1 MRHCVAEERAS
12 DMKIKDVSGFKVE
25 DNKVYFV
32 RQYERTEN
40 GITIIY
46 CESKE
51 LWCEACDR
59 DHAKKICE
67 ALIQAGEK
75 PNDS

>member
-1 MRHCVAEERAS
+1 
-12 DMKIKDVSGFKVE
+12 MKIKDVSCFQVE

-32 RQYERTEN
+32 RQYERADSLDRGTVRF
-40 GITIIY
+40 
-46 CESKE
+46 CDSKD

-59 DHAKKICE
+59 EHAQKICA

>member
-1 MRHCVAEERAS
+1 
-12 DMKIKDVSGFKVE
+12 MKIKDVSCFQVE

-32 RQYERTEN
+32 RQYERTESV
-40 GITIIY
+40 TVTF
-46 CESKE
+46 CESKD
-51 LWCEACDR
+51 LWCEACDKE
-59 DHAKKICE
+59 HAQKICA